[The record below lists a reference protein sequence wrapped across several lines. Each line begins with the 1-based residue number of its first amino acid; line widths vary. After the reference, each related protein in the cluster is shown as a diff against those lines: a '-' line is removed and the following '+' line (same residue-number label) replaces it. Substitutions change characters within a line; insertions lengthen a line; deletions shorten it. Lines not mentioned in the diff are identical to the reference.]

1 MELTDSVKIN
11 DLPVVAKRKVN
22 RSDSEKTFGG
32 SVTSELL
39 PFRST
44 MNYQLSKRGYNTRN
58 LSFKELI
65 PLYFNEFVS
74 NKENKNSSYQPINC
88 YEFRN
93 NTSFKIR
100 PSDSFN
106 GDINTFRNKNHF
118 SQVNDVVDGIIRH
131 FKTSQLKK
139 RYAFENGLNPKH
151 IMSDEE
157 LIQAQATD
165 RITSHLENQILFD
178 RPLKQGEIVN
188 ILFWG
193 FLILA
198 FYYILE

>member
-93 NTSFKIR
+93 NTSFKIQMKIR
-100 PSDSFN
+100 LLNRFET
-106 GDINTFRNKNHF
+106 GFTIF
-118 SQVNDVVDGIIRH
+118 VLIGII
-131 FKTSQLKK
+131 K
-139 RYAFENGLNPKH
+139 RVE
-151 IMSDEE
+151 SE
-157 LIQAQATD
+157 
-165 RITSHLENQILFD
+165 RI
-178 RPLKQGEIVN
+178 
-188 ILFWG
+188 
-193 FLILA
+193 
-198 FYYILE
+198 